1 MNPNENIFL
10 NPPSFPPLI
19 FNTEV
24 NKISG
29 NQGGL
34 ASNKFS
40 ANEVP
45 AVEQTG
51 ALSFFSFSFSSSSSP
66 FATFNLLKYSYYS
79 KGGIKGGFEYNFIIL
94 QCMVK
99 QQIPNN
105 KSQKIK

>member
-1 MNPNENIFL
+1 MA
-10 NPPSFPPLI
+10 
-19 FNTEV
+19 EV
-24 NKISG
+24 KTMFS

-34 ASNKFS
+34 VSNKFS
-40 ANEVP
+40 DNEVF
-45 AVEQTG
+45 AGEQTG
-51 ALSFFSFSFSSSSSP
+51 VLSFFPFSSSSSP

-94 QCMVK
+94 QCMFK